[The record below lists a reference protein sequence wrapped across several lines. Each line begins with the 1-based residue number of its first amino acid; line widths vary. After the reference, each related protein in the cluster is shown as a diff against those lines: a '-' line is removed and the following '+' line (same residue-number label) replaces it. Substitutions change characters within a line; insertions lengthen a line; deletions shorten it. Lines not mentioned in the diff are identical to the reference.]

1 MEGEGV
7 GAESAKH
14 YVFYHFVPAA
24 CTAVGVANKD
34 KIPDE
39 KITTSD
45 DSYSDAHDG
54 RLNGESAWCVPIV
67 SNDYTLDFLEVDMGA
82 VHTVCAVAT
91 QGKAGGAYVTSYKV
105 SFRTDGE
112 FFFKDYKDK
121 NSYVA
126 KV

>member
-1 MEGEGV
+1 M
-7 GAESAKH
+7 AESAKP
-14 YVFYHFVPAA
+14 YFFYHFALAA
-24 CTAVGVANKD
+24 CTAVGVASKD

-39 KITTSD
+39 KMTTSD
-45 DSYSDAHDG
+45 HSYSSAHNG
-54 RLNGESAWCVPIV
+54 RLNGESAWCVPIA
-67 SNDYTLDFLEVDMGA
+67 SNDYTLDFLQIDMGA

-91 QGKAGGAYVTSYKV
+91 QGTGPGGSYVTSYKV

-112 FFFKDYKDK
+112 SFFSDYKDE

>member
-1 MEGEGV
+1 M
-7 GAESAKH
+7 GAEFAKH
-14 YVFYHFVPAA
+14 YVFYHFALA
-24 CTAVGVANKD
+24 DCKAVGVADKD

-45 DSYSDAHDG
+45 DSYSSAQDG
-54 RLNGESAWCVPIV
+54 RLNGEWAWCVPV
-67 SNDYTLDFLEVDMGA
+67 ASNDYTLDFLEVDMGA

-91 QGKAGGAYVTSYKV
+91 QGRPGGAYVTSYKV
-105 SFRTDGE
+105 SFKTDGE
-112 FFFKDYKDK
+112 LFFNDYKDK